1 MPDALITLIFHV
13 LSLLLRKKKSPFS
26 LFRAVRFM
34 LAIQQIYIILS
45 LDTKTIALYA
55 DDVMFWM
62 GGLFIQFGSWFAS
75 HLDSTFD

>member
-1 MPDALITLIFHV
+1 MIF
-13 LSLLLRKKKSPFS
+13 
-26 LFRAVRFM
+26 
-34 LAIQQIYIILS
+34 S